1 MPDPLPTIVALI
13 GPRCS
18 GKTSVGRELSR
29 MLRCPFVDLDDEI
42 AAAHAADRGLARV
55 PAVGEVLVEVGEP
68 AFRELEERV
77 LRERVGKG
85 GPVVIACGGGA
96 VERETSRALL
106 AGRATCVW
114 LRVSATELARRM
126 RADPT
131 PRPSL
136 TGGDPVEEIA
146 TVLSRREP
154 LYAEIAAITVD
165 GRGLGVEEV
174 AAEVASRLGKGG
186 LRGCRG

>member
-1 MPDPLPTIVALI
+1 
-13 GPRCS
+13 
-18 GKTSVGRELSR
+18 
-29 MLRCPFVDLDDEI
+29 VDLDDEI

-114 LRVSATELARRM
+114 LRVSETELARRM

>member
-1 MPDPLPTIVALI
+1 MSEPLATIVALI

-18 GKTSVGRELSR
+18 GKTSVGRELAR
-29 MLRCPFVDLDDEI
+29 QLRWPFVDLDDELAATH
-42 AAAHAADRGLARV
+42 AAARALGRM
-55 PAVGEVLVEVGEP
+55 PAVGEVLAEVGEP
-68 AFRELEERV
+68 AFREMEERA
-77 LRERVGKG
+77 LRETIAKG
-85 GPVVIACGGGA
+85 GPVVVACGGGV
-96 VERETSRALL
+96 VERESSRELL
-106 AGRATCVW
+106 ASRATCVW

-146 TVLSRREP
+146 TVLARREP
-154 LYAEIAAITVD
+154 LYAEIAAITID
-165 GRGLGVEEV
+165 GRGLGVEEI
-174 AAEVASRLGKGG
+174 AAEVVARLGKGG